1 MALQKHDKL
10 NNLSIPYDKYFG
22 EMGLSKEEIVRR
34 INLAK
39 RIEKVFGY
47 VFILIK
53 SDLLANNYFDAE
65 YYADL
70 AKRRY
75 ADILIEFDIDI
86 KEAYPWLLSH
96 IDESVDYIIEN
107 ISEYAEQVSEDSE
120 DVEDEVESWYLSDD
134 RARLI
139 AENEANSVGE
149 YKAFQDAVNKGK
161 TRKVWNTML
170 DYKVRHTHTELEGY
184 SIPIMERFKVGNYEM
199 YQPKDTSLGA
209 GMEEIANCRCWCTYT

>member
-10 NNLSIPYDKYFG
+10 NNLSIPYEEYFG
-22 EMGLSKEEIVRR
+22 EMGLSKEEIRRR
-34 INLAK
+34 IELAK
-39 RIEKVFGY
+39 RIEKIFGY
-47 VFILIK
+47 VFVLIK
-53 SDLLANNYFDAE
+53 SDMLANNHFDAE
-65 YYADL
+65 YYAEF

-86 KEAYPWLLSH
+86 KEAYPWLLAH
-96 IDESVDYIIEN
+96 IDESVDDIIAN
-107 ISEYAEQVSEDSE
+107 IQEYAEQVSEDAE
-120 DVEDEVESWYLSDD
+120 DNEDSWYLSSD
-134 RARLI
+134 RAILI

-149 YKAFQDAVNKGK
+149 YKTFQDAVNKGK